1 MVKLANMTRSNKK
14 TMMYRHFQG
23 FHVGHHVGHHLD
35 HLADMMADM
44 KLKKPLSAA

>member
-1 MVKLANMTRSNKK
+1 
-14 TMMYRHFQG
+14 MMYRHFHD